1 MKHSLILASAITL
14 LAACSIQ
21 EMDIQPPIQ
30 DDVVFFASFEQPSE
44 NDTRVY
50 ANEDLLLR
58 WTADDRVS
66 IFNRNTY
73 NQQYAFTGE
82 TGDNAGGFRK
92 VESDEF
98 MTGNAISNIVSVYP
112 YQMSTKIAENGSI
125 SVTLPAVQAYAEDT
139 FGLGANTMASV
150 TSDNFLQYKNVGGY
164 LVLKLYGDGISV
176 SSITLKGNKGEK
188 LAGKA
193 TVTMPLNGVPT
204 VAVADDATPEITLTC
219 ESPVLLGT
227 TPEESTLF
235 WFVVPP
241 VSFSEGFTIT
251 VSTPSGGTFEKSTS
265 KSVAVERN
273 NLSKMSPIEVVP
285 VQPKYLAFISEGT
298 TTVSLVNEYGMN
310 APVLYYSF
318 DQTDWTEWDYSELT
332 FTSSQPLYFRGKNPE
347 GFSTESY
354 RFSHFKTEGSNF
366 EVSGDIMSLIDSDQ
380 ELISIPS
387 IYCFYRL
394 FSGCVGLTKA
404 PTLPA
409 TTLAQNCYREMF
421 AGCTGLTTAP
431 TLPATTLA
439 EGCYAYMFNDCTS
452 LTTAPDL
459 PAATLAKSCY
469 VGMFYRCTSLITAP
483 SLPAATL
490 AEGCYGGMFDGC
502 TRLTTAPDLPATTL
516 APSCYQYMFEGCT
529 SLTTAPDLPATTLG
543 QSCYEGMFY
552 DCTSL
557 TTAPDLPATT
567 LGQSCY
573 KNMFYGCT
581 SLTTAPYL
589 SATTL
594 AQSCCA
600 EMFRNC
606 TSLTTAPNLL
616 PATTLAPSCYYMMF
630 YGCTSLL
637 AAPDLPATTL
647 APSCYSEMFWLCTSM
662 TSAPSI
668 LPATTLASWC
678 YYNMFSGCTSL
689 TAAPDLPATTLA
701 PSCYSHMFDGCTSLT
716 QAPDLP
722 APTLV
727 ENCYEGMFNGC
738 SKLNHI
744 KCLATDIL
752 DTISHCVSGWTYG
765 VASSGTFIKA
775 SEMNDWQWGSS
786 GVPNGWII
794 QNDGDPGLSTS
805 KYLTFTSE
813 GTTTISLSNYEGN
826 APVLYYSTDKTNWA
840 TWDYSPLTFSS
851 EQPLYLCGDNPE
863 GFYSETGGYSS
874 FISSGSFFGVS
885 GDIMSLI
892 DKEHDLDYIRPKH
905 CFYRL
910 FANCKGLISAP
921 DLPARMLSVG
931 CYDSMFVGCTNLTK
945 APALPATTLTR
956 YCYYSMFSGCT
967 SLTEAPALPA
977 TTVEEA
983 CYHSM
988 FYRCTNLTTAPD
1000 LPAARLEL
1008 SCYYRMFSGCSKLN
1022 YIKCLATD
1030 FNEEQGALDLW
1041 LEGVAS
1047 IGTFI
1052 KTPGV
1057 ITWRKGSSGIP
1068 KGWAIRNEGGSDPAE
1083 AKYLTFTSDGETTIS
1098 LQLTNNRDQ
1107 TPLLYY
1113 STDKTTWKIWPIR
1126 RNIMSTDELTFTSDQ
1141 PLYICGHNPDGIN
1154 PNGDKYWC
1162 YFRSSGSNFSVSGS
1176 IMTLINAEQELSAIP
1191 SDNCFYSLFSRCTG
1205 LISAPDL
1212 PATSLTSRCYAY
1224 MFSYCTNLTKAPDIL
1239 PATTLAEECYL
1250 NMFSGCQNLT
1260 TAPDL
1265 PAPMLATK
1273 CYYAMFV
1280 GCNSLNYVKCL
1291 ATDISATDCVTGW
1304 LSWVPH
1310 DGTFVK
1316 APGMNDWPTGYSGI
1330 PEGWTVL
1337 DAE

>member
-1 MKHSLILASAITL
+1 MKRSLVLASAITL
-14 LAACSIQ
+14 LAACSIR

-30 DDVVFFASFEQPSE
+30 DVVVFFASFEQPSE
-44 NDTRVY
+44 NGTRVY

-125 SVTLPAVQAYAEDT
+125 SVTLPAVQAYAENT

-193 TVTMPLNGVPT
+193 TVTMSLNGVPT

-298 TTVSLVNEYGMN
+298 TTVSLVNEYGGMN

-380 ELISIPS
+380 NLTSIPS
-387 IYCFYRL
+387 NYCFYRL
-394 FSGCVGLTKA
+394 FSGCTGLTKA
-404 PTLPA
+404 PSISATTLAEGCYVGMFYRCTSLTSAPSLPA
-409 TTLAQNCYREMF
+409 TTLAKNCYVGMF
-421 AGCTGLTTAP
+421 EGCTSLISAP
-431 TLPATTLA
+431 GLPATTLA
-439 EGCYAYMFNDCTS
+439 EGCYADMFYGCTS
-452 LTTAPDL
+452 L
-459 PAATLAKSCY
+459 
-469 VGMFYRCTSLITAP
+469 M
-483 SLPAATL
+483 
-490 AEGCYGGMFDGC
+490 
-502 TRLTTAPDLPATTL
+502 TAPDLPATTL
-516 APSCYQYMFEGCT
+516 GQSCYSEMFSGCT
-529 SLTTAPDLPATTLG
+529 SLSAAPDLPATTLG
-543 QSCYEGMFY
+543 QSCYEGMFH

-557 TTAPDLPATT
+557 TTAPDLPAIT

-594 AQSCCA
+594 DQSCCA
-600 EMFRNC
+600 EMFRDC

-616 PATTLAPSCYYMMF
+616 PATTLATGCYSRMFSGCTSLLAAPDLPATTLAPRCYYHMF
-630 YGCTSLL
+630 SGCTSLL

-647 APSCYSEMFWLCTSM
+647 APSCY
-662 TSAPSI
+662 
-668 LPATTLASWC
+668 
-678 YYNMFSGCTSL
+678 YHMFSGCTN
-689 TAAPDLPATTLA
+689 
-701 PSCYSHMFDGCTSLT
+701 LT

-863 GFYSETGGYSS
+863 GFYQESGGYSS

-892 DKEHDLDYIRPKH
+892 DKEHDLDYIRPEH

-921 DLPARMLSVG
+921 NLPARMLSVG
-931 CYDSMFVGCTNLTK
+931 CYSSMFEGCTNLTK

-956 YCYYSMFSGCT
+956 YCYIRMFSGCT

-988 FYRCTNLTTAPD
+988 FYKCTNLTTAPD
-1000 LPAARLEL
+1000 LPAAKLEL
-1008 SCYYRMFSGCSKLN
+1008 ICYYGMFSGCSKLN

-1030 FNEEQGALDLW
+1030 LNEEQGALDFW

-1098 LQLTNNRDQ
+1098 LQLTNNEDQ

-1113 STDKTTWKIWPIR
+1113 STDKTTWKTWRISR
-1126 RNIMSTDELTFTSDQ
+1126 SIMSTDKLTFTSDQ

-1191 SDNCFYSLFSRCTG
+1191 SDNCFYSLFSNCTG

-1212 PATSLTSRCYAY
+1212 PATTLTSRCYAH
-1224 MFSYCTNLTKAPDIL
+1224 MFSGCTNLTKAPDIL
-1239 PATTLAEECYL
+1239 PATTLAEECYSVMFIGCSNL
-1250 NMFSGCQNLT
+1250 TAAPELPSPKLVERCYWGMFSH
-1260 TAPDL
+1260 
-1265 PAPMLATK
+1265 
-1273 CYYAMFV
+1273 CYKI
-1280 GCNSLNYVKCL
+1280 NYVKCL

-1304 LSWVPH
+1304 FNWAAH